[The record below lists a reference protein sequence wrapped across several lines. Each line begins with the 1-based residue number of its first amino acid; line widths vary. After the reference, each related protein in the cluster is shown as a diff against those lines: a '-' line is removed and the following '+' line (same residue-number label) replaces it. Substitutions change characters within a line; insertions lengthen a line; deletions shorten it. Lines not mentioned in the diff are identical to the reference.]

1 MSGQLFK
8 STAVVGSMTM
18 ISRLLGFVR
27 DMLIARLFGVNPATD
42 AFFVAFKIPN
52 FLRRLFTEGA
62 FAQAFIPALSDQKER
77 GSQAALKQF
86 VDRTAGSL
94 VLVLMLVT
102 ILGMVAAPALIIL
115 FAPGFIWQGSQHEL
129 AVQMLRIT
137 FPYLFFISSVAFAG
151 SVLNA
156 HGKFAIPALTPAL
169 LNICMIAAAIWLA
182 PLMAEPVVA
191 LAWGV
196 FIAGVVQLLFQM
208 PALMRLGLLPRP
220 RFDFNDVG
228 VKRMM
233 GFMLPAILGVS
244 ATQINLLLDTL
255 MASFLGAGS
264 VSWLYY
270 SDRLVEFPLGIF
282 GIAVATVI
290 LPSLSKNHAADDARA
305 FSNSLDW
312 GLRLVLLIGMPAMV
326 GLLMLAEPILSTL
339 FQYKEFGADDV
350 QLAGQSLMA
359 YSAGL
364 LAFILIKVLAPGFT
378 SRQDMKT
385 PVRYGLYAIAANII
399 LNATLMFPMAHAGI
413 ALATSLSAFLNAFLL
428 LGKLL
433 KEKVYRPA
441 EGWALFLVRI
451 LLASAV
457 MAAALYYSV
466 DVSQWGQWDSMD
478 RVINLIVWIAIGCAI
493 YASTLVMTGLR
504 FKHLVGWHDSNVL
517 Q

>member
-1 MSGQLFK
+1 MP
-8 STAVVGSMTM
+8 
-18 ISRLLGFVR
+18 RLL
-27 DMLIARLFGVNPATD
+27 
-42 AFFVAFKIPN
+42 
-52 FLRRLFTEGA
+52 FLHYQSTKSA
-62 FAQAFIPALSDQKER
+62 R
-77 GSQAALKQF
+77 GSRETLKQF

-94 VLVLMLVT
+94 MLVLMLVT
-102 ILGMVAAPALIIL
+102 ILGMIAAPVLITL
-115 FAPGFIWQGSQHEL
+115 FAPGFIWQGTQHEL

-220 RFDFNDVG
+220 RFDFNDAG
-228 VKRMM
+228 VRRMM
-233 GFMLPAILGVS
+233 GFMLPAILDVS

-255 MASFLGAGS
+255 MALFLGAGS

-290 LPSLSKNHAADDARA
+290 LPSLSKNHAADNARA
-305 FSNSLDW
+305 FSDSLDW

-364 LAFILIKVLAPGFT
+364 LGFILIKVLAPGFT

-399 LNATLMFPMAHAGI
+399 LNAALMFPMAHAGI
-413 ALATSLSAFLNAFLL
+413 ALATSLGAFLNAFLL
-428 LGKLL
+428 LGKLM
-433 KEKVYRPA
+433 KDKVYLPA
-441 EGWALFLVRI
+441 EGWALFFVRI
-451 LLASAV
+451 LSASAV
-457 MAAALYYSV
+457 MAAVLYYSV
-466 DVSQWGQWDSMD
+466 DVGQWGQWDSMG

-493 YASTLVMTGLR
+493 YALTLVMTGLR
-504 FKHLVGWHDSNVL
+504 FKHLVGWHDGNVF

>member
-1 MSGQLFK
+1 
-8 STAVVGSMTM
+8 MTM

-27 DMLIARLFGVNPATD
+27 DMLIARLFGVDLATD
-42 AFFVAFKIPN
+42 AFFIAFKIPN

-62 FAQAFIPALSDQKER
+62 FAQAFIPALSESRER
-77 GSQAALKQF
+77 GSQEALKQF
-86 VDRTAGSL
+86 VDRTAGTL
-94 VLVLMLVT
+94 ALVLMLVT
-102 ILGMVAAPALIIL
+102 ILGMIAAPVLITL
-115 FAPGFIWQGSQHEL
+115 FAPGFIWKGSQYEL

-137 FPYLFFISSVAFAG
+137 FPYLFFISLVAFAG

-182 PLMAEPVVA
+182 PMMAEPVIA

-208 PALMRLGLLPRP
+208 PALMRLGLVPRL
-220 RFDFNDVG
+220 RFDFNDAG

-255 MASFLGAGS
+255 MASFLSAGS

-282 GIAVATVI
+282 GVAVATVI
-290 LPSLSKNHAADDARA
+290 LPNLSRDHAADDTTA

-350 QLAGQSLMA
+350 HLAGQSLMA

-364 LAFILIKVLAPGFT
+364 LGFILIKVLAPGFT

-385 PVRYGLYAIAANII
+385 PVRYGLYAIGANML
-399 LNATLMFPMAHAGI
+399 LNAALMFPMAHAGI

-433 KEKVYRPA
+433 KDKVYQPA
-441 EGWALFLVRI
+441 EGWALFFVRT

-457 MAAALYYSV
+457 MAAGLHYFV
-466 DVSQWGQWDSMD
+466 DVSQWEQWGSMD
-478 RVINLIVWIAIGCAI
+478 RVINLLVWIVIGCAI
-493 YASTLVMTGLR
+493 YALTLVLTGLR
-504 FKHLVGWHDSNVL
+504 FKHLVSRHDRNAI

>member
-1 MSGQLFK
+1 LSRQLFK

-27 DMLIARLFGVNPATD
+27 DMLIARLFGVDLASD

-52 FLRRLFTEGA
+52 FLRRLFTEGS
-62 FAQAFIPALSDQKER
+62 FAQAFVPALSEHRER
-77 GSQAALKQF
+77 GSQAEFKQF
-86 VDRTAGSL
+86 VDKTAGTL

-102 ILGMVAAPALIIL
+102 ILGMIAAPVLITL
-115 FAPGFIWQGSQHEL
+115 FAPGFIWKGSQYEL

-137 FPYLFFISSVAFAG
+137 FPYLFFISSVAFIG
-151 SVLNA
+151 SILNS

-196 FIAGVVQLLFQM
+196 FIAGVAQLLFQM
-208 PALMRLGLLPRP
+208 PALMCLGLVPRL
-220 RFDFNDVG
+220 RFDFNDTG

-233 GFMLPAILGVS
+233 GFMLPAMLGVS
-244 ATQINLLLDTL
+244 ATQINLLVDTL
-255 MASFLGAGS
+255 MASFLSAGS

-290 LPSLSKNHAADDARA
+290 LPNLSKNHAADDTRA

-312 GLRLVLLIGMPAMV
+312 GLRLVLLVGMPAMT

-350 QLAGQSLMA
+350 YLAGQSLMA

-364 LAFILIKVLAPGFT
+364 LGFILIKVLVPGFT
-378 SRQDMKT
+378 SRQDVKT
-385 PVRYGLYAIAANII
+385 PVRYGLYSIMANVI
-399 LNATLMFPMAHAGI
+399 LNAVLMFPMAHAGI
-413 ALATSLSAFLNAFLL
+413 ALATSLSAFLNALLL

-433 KEKVYRPA
+433 KENVYRPV
-441 EGWALFLVRI
+441 EGWALFFVRI
-451 LLASAV
+451 VLASAV
-457 MAAALYYSV
+457 MAATLYYFV
-466 DVSQWGQWDSMD
+466 DAGQWGQWSSMD
-478 RVINLIVWIAIGCAI
+478 RVIHLLIWIAIGCVI
-493 YASTLVMTGLR
+493 YAATLALTGLR
-504 FKHLVGWHDSNVL
+504 FRHLASRHGSNAF

>member
-1 MSGQLFK
+1 MSRQLFK
-8 STAVVGSMTM
+8 STAVVGGMTM

-27 DMLIARLFGVNPATD
+27 DMLIARLFGVDLATD

-62 FAQAFIPALSDQKER
+62 FAQAFVPALSEYRER

-86 VDRTAGSL
+86 VDRTAGTLAL
-94 VLVLMLVT
+94 VLTLVT
-102 ILGMVAAPALIIL
+102 ILGMIAAPVLITL
-115 FAPGFIWQGSQHEL
+115 FAPGFIWKGSQYEL

-151 SVLNA
+151 SVLNS

-196 FIAGVVQLLFQM
+196 FIAGVAQLLFQM
-208 PALMRLGLLPRP
+208 PALMRLGLVPRL
-220 RFDFNDVG
+220 RFDFNDTG

-255 MASFLGAGS
+255 MASFLSAGS

-290 LPSLSKNHAADDARA
+290 LPSLSKNHAADDTEA

-312 GLRLVLLIGMPAMV
+312 GLRLVLLIGMPAMT

-350 QLAGQSLMA
+350 HLAGQSLMA

-364 LAFILIKVLAPGFT
+364 LGFILIKVLAPGFT

-385 PVRYGLYAIAANII
+385 PVRYGLYAIMANVI
-399 LNATLMFPMAHAGI
+399 LNAVLMFPMAHAGI
-413 ALATSLSAFLNAFLL
+413 ALATSLSAFLNALLL

-433 KEKVYRPA
+433 KEKVYRPV
-441 EGWALFLVRI
+441 EGWALFFVRI
-451 LLASAV
+451 VLASAV
-457 MAAALYYSV
+457 MAAGLYYFV
-466 DVSQWGQWDSMD
+466 DAGQWGRWGSMD
-478 RVINLIVWIAIGCAI
+478 RVTHLLIWIATGCVI
-493 YASTLVMTGLR
+493 YAATLVLAGLR
-504 FKHLVGWHDSNVL
+504 FRHLVSRHGGNVF

>member
-1 MSGQLFK
+1 LSGQLFK
-8 STAVVGSMTM
+8 STAVVGGMTM

-62 FAQAFIPALSDQKER
+62 FAQAFIPALSEHKER
-77 GSQAALKQF
+77 GSEETLKQF
-86 VDRTAGSL
+86 VDRTAGTL

-102 ILGMVAAPALIIL
+102 ILGMVAAPVLITL
-115 FAPGFIWQGSQHEL
+115 FAPGFIWQGSQYEL

-196 FIAGVVQLLFQM
+196 FIAGVVQVLFQM

-220 RFDFNDVG
+220 RFDFNDAG

-290 LPSLSKNHAADDARA
+290 LPSLSKNHAADDAGS

-385 PVRYGLYAIAANII
+385 PVRYGLYAIAANIV
-399 LNATLMFPMAHAGI
+399 LNAVLMFPMAHAGI

-433 KEKVYRPA
+433 KEKVYLPA
-441 EGWALFLVRI
+441 EGWALFFVRI

-493 YASTLVMTGLR
+493 YALTLVMAGLR
-504 FKHLVGWHDSNVL
+504 FKHLVGWHDVNVF